1 MEFKAILS
9 KMADELG
16 ADFFGIAELSPAQ
29 EAIEKH

>member
-1 MEFKAILS
+1 MELKANLN

-16 ADFFGIAELSPAQ
+16 ADFFGIADLSPAR